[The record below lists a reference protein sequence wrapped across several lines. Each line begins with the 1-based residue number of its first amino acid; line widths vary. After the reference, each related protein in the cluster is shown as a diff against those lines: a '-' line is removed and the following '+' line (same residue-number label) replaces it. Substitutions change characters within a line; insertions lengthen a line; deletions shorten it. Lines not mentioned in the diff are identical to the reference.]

1 LALKSVGTAL
11 GLERIDVGM
20 EDSQLLEILLAEY
33 NVLKAEQGQ
42 RIGFRDNIIYVTLG
56 SFGAILSFA
65 IADKVNYHALLLIP
79 WVCVILG
86 WTYLVNDDKISAIGR
101 YIRDD
106 LEKKIQTKL
115 GTDTSLFDWEEAHRG
130 DRRRK
135 RRKFEQ
141 LVIDLTTFVF
151 SGISALIFFWHS
163 VQNVSVGI
171 GVLSIIELIFLVI
184 LGCEILAYA
193 DLNKNN
199 RIDTAEDH

>member
-1 LALKSVGTAL
+1 LAIKSVGTAL

-33 NVLKAEQGQ
+33 NVLKTEQGQ

-106 LEKKIQTKL
+106 LEKKIREFQR
-115 GTDTSLFDWEEAHRG
+115 S
-130 DRRRK
+130 
-135 RRKFEQ
+135 
-141 LVIDLTTFVF
+141 
-151 SGISALIFFWHS
+151 
-163 VQNVSVGI
+163 NVV
-171 GVLSIIELIFLVI
+171 
-184 LGCEILAYA
+184 A
-193 DLNKNN
+193 K
-199 RIDTAEDH
+199 